1 MHHPESD
8 PTAVEPDDIA
18 APSPEVEQTVPR
30 EEDTPDDYV
39 IGTGKTWAVRHFCET
54 AFSAVGLDYREHV
67 VVDEKF
73 LRPAEERLRFVA
85 LHSPA
90 LRGTRCRNPQLIAIS

>member
-30 EEDTPDDYV
+30 EEDTPDDYEPQSELREGQEPGIV
-39 IGTGKTWAVRHFCET
+39 EREVDLAADTEDRENDVDMTDGEADDGDDDT
-54 AFSAVGLDYREHV
+54 AD
-67 VVDEKF
+67 D
-73 LRPAEERLRFVA
+73 
-85 LHSPA
+85 
-90 LRGTRCRNPQLIAIS
+90 